1 MGWEGLKSTFS
12 LLLGL
17 VIFVI
22 GIVPLMNKINMTT
35 WVIPDIPEIVM
46 LSLLTLGGVYLVIDG
61 FMEVPMIPSMGWMS
75 ILTGIVV
82 SILGVSKLLG
92 KTAGFLILVQG
103 IGINIL
109 FTIVGFL
116 LVIGAFM
123 F

>member
-12 LLLGL
+12 FFLGL
-17 VIFVI
+17 LIFVI
-22 GIVPLMNKINMTT
+22 GIVPIMNKINMTT

-46 LSLLTLGGVYLVIDG
+46 LVLLTAGGAYLVIDG
-61 FMEVPMIPSMGWMS
+61 FMEVPMIPSMGWLS
-75 ILTGIVV
+75 IFTGIMV
-82 SILGVSKLLG
+82 SILGVLKLLG
-92 KTAGFLILVQG
+92 KTMGFLIIVQG